1 MKKYL
6 NILFIS
12 LLCMGYW
19 GCSADESTENPRI
32 FTTLETAEQAVI
44 TTQEGLTKY
53 FTVTSNTSWTAKPQ
67 ATWLH
72 VTPQSGNSGTA
83 TVALTVDPE
92 ANGKTRGS
100 EVLFT
105 SGNSAVQ
112 LSVPV
117 FQMTQNDLVVL
128 PDVVPTVT
136 KEGATLAFTV
146 ASYNEYEV
154 DTNCDW
160 ITTEPVKEVSPQI
173 AVHTFTIPAN
183 EGRGRSTRITFTG
196 KTAAVSAE
204 VAVTQEGVKL
214 IPDKEGATIKG
225 EVTCESVPVEGV
237 VVSDGF
243 EVTTTDKDG
252 CYWLAS
258 KKKNG
263 SVFISIPGGY
273 MVDTRDAIPA
283 FWQAT
288 TAAADVV
295 EEHSFT
301 LRREPNTNH
310 ILLATT
316 DPHMANRYNYN
327 KTYTDTPQ
335 YRNDFRGDIDAFVAE
350 HGTQNVY
357 AICLGDLTWDIYW
370 YDKGTLY
377 TLEDYRKEI
386 SNFPVPY
393 FQIMGNH
400 DYDMK
405 FTDDFEAAGEFRR
418 IIGPTYYSFNLG
430 DVHYVVLD
438 NMYYINNNEDRS
450 HDTYVDSEQLAWLK
464 KDLAYADKSKP
475 VFVCMHCS
483 AYDISSVS
491 SEGKINVRGNFKN
504 TGTADLGDCFKGFA
518 SVHYLTG
525 DTHINRAVANEDMPT
540 GYGNI
545 FEHNMAAICASWWW
559 TGYISQNSICK
570 DGSEGGYMIFTN
582 NGSDVKWRWK
592 GMKVAAD
599 KQFRTY
605 DMNVVKNH
613 YATDASVKAFTQKYP
628 LRSRYTACK
637 DNTVYINVWNWDS
650 GWKITVKENGQPLPV
665 SQIKGEDPL
674 HNLSYDIPRT
684 ASNGSLTSSFATY
697 NTTHLFSVEAA
708 SATSTLEIEVTD
720 RFGTVYTESMTR
732 PKAYT
737 TYME

>member
-1 MKKYL
+1 MKRIL
-6 NILFIS
+6 NILYIS

-19 GCSADESTENPRI
+19 GCSADESTENPRSV
-32 FTTLETAEQAVI
+32 TSLETSEQAAI
-44 TTQEGLTKY
+44 TAYEGLTKY
-53 FTVTSNTSWTAKPQ
+53 FTVTSNTNWTAKPM
-67 ATWLH
+67 ASWLH
-72 VTPQSGNSGTA
+72 ITPQSGNSGTV
-83 TVALTVDPE
+83 TVALTADPTD
-92 ANGKTRGS
+92 KTQDS
-100 EVLFT
+100 EIFF
-105 SGNSAVQ
+105 SSENSVVQ
-112 LSVPV
+112 FSFPV
-117 FQMTQNDLVVL
+117 FQMTRNDLAVS
-128 PDVVPTVT
+128 PATVPVVT
-136 KEGATLAFTV
+136 KEGTKLNFT
-146 ASYNEYEV
+146 AACYEDYEV

-160 ITTEPVKEVSPQI
+160 IDADPVRKITPEI
-173 AVHTFTIPAN
+173 AVWGFTVPAN

-204 VAVTQEGVKL
+204 VIVTQEGVKL

-243 EVTTTDKDG
+243 EVTVTDKDG

-263 SVFISIPGGY
+263 SVFISVPGGY
-273 MVDTRDAIPA
+273 MVDTDGSIPS

-295 EEHSFT
+295 EEHSFS
-301 LRREPNTNH
+301 LRREPNTQH

-335 YRNDFRGDIDAFVAE
+335 YRNDFRGDIDAFVRE
-350 HGTQNVY
+350 HGAKNVY

-377 TLEDYRKEI
+377 TLENYRKEI
-386 SNFPVPY
+386 ENFPVPY
-393 FQIMGNH
+393 FQVMGNH

-405 FTDDFEAAGEFRR
+405 HTDDFEAAGAFRR

-430 DVHYVVLD
+430 DIHYVVLD
-438 NMYYINNNEDRS
+438 NMYYINKNEDRS
-450 HDTYVDSEQLAWLK
+450 HDTYVDDEQLAWLR
-464 KDLAYADKSKP
+464 KDLEHADKSKP

-483 AYDISSVS
+483 AYAVTGVSNNKVSVS
-491 SEGKINVRGNFKN
+491 PNFKS
-504 TGTADLGDCFKGFA
+504 GKTAELGDCFKGFA

-525 DTHINRAVANEDMPT
+525 DTHINRAVANEDMPA

-545 FEHNMAAICASWWW
+545 FEHNMAAVCASWWW

-570 DGSEGGYMIFTN
+570 DGSEGGYMVFIN

-599 KQFRTY
+599 KQFRSY

-613 YATDASVKAFTQKYP
+613 YASDASVKAFLKKYP
-628 LRSRYTACK
+628 LRSQYAACK
-637 DNTVYINVWNWDS
+637 ANTVYINVWNWDS
-650 GWKITVKENGQPLPV
+650 GWEISVRENGQPLTV
-665 SQIKGEDPL
+665 TQVRAEDPL

-697 NTTHLFSVEAA
+697 NTTHIFSAEAA
-708 SATSTLEIEVTD
+708 SATSTLEIVVKD
-720 RFGTVYTESMTR
+720 RFGTTYTETMTR
-732 PKAYT
+732 PKAFT
-737 TYME
+737 THME

>member
-1 MKKYL
+1 MKRIL
-6 NILFIS
+6 NILCIS

-19 GCSADESTENPRI
+19 GCSADESTESPRS

-44 TTQEGLTKY
+44 TTREGLTKY
-53 FTVTSNTSWTAKPQ
+53 FAVTSNTSWTVKAQ
-67 ATWLH
+67 DSWVH
-72 VTPQSGNSGTA
+72 ITPQSGNNGTT
-83 TVALTVDPE
+83 TVALTVDP
-92 ANGKTRGS
+92 AASDDPRGS
-100 EVLFT
+100 GLLFS
-105 SGNSAVQ
+105 SGNSVVQ
-112 LSVPV
+112 FSVPV
-117 FQMTQNDLVVL
+117 FQMAQDDLVVS
-128 PDVVPTVT
+128 PDAVPTVT
-136 KEGATLAFTV
+136 KEGTTLHFTV

-160 ITTEPVKEVSPQI
+160 ITTEPVRAISPQI
-173 AVHTFTIPAN
+173 AAYTFTVPAN

-196 KTAAVSAE
+196 KAGTASTE
-204 VAVTQEGVKL
+204 VTVTQEGVKL

-225 EVTCESVPVEGV
+225 EVTCESIPMEGV

-273 MVDTRDAIPA
+273 MVDTDGSIPS

-288 TAAADVV
+288 TAAPNVV
-295 EEHSFT
+295 EEHSFS
-301 LRREPNTNH
+301 LRREPNTQH

-335 YRNDFRGDIDAFVAE
+335 YRNDFRGDIDAFVRE
-350 HGTQNVY
+350 HGTKNVY

-377 TLEDYRKEI
+377 TLENYRKEI
-386 SNFPVPY
+386 ENFPVPY
-393 FQIMGNH
+393 FQVMGNH

-405 FTDDFEAAGEFRR
+405 FTDDFEAAGAFRR

-438 NMYYINNNEDRS
+438 NMYYINKNEDRS
-450 HDTYVDSEQLAWLK
+450 HDTYVDDEQLAWLK
-464 KDLAYADKSKP
+464 KDLEHVDKSKP

-483 AYDISSVS
+483 AYAITGVS
-491 SEGKINVRGNFKN
+491 NNKVNVTPNFKN
-504 TGTADLGDCFKGFA
+504 SGTAALGDCFKGFA

-525 DTHINRAVANEDMPT
+525 DTHINRAVANEDMPA

-545 FEHNMAAICASWWW
+545 FEHNMGAVCASWWW

-570 DGSEGGYMIFTN
+570 DGSEGGYMVFTN

-592 GMKVAAD
+592 GMKVDAG
-599 KQFRTY
+599 KQFRSY
-605 DMNVVKNH
+605 DMNVVKNL
-613 YATDASVKAFTQKYP
+613 YDTDASVKAFLQKYP
-628 LRSRYTACK
+628 LRSRYAACK
-637 DNTVYINVWNWDS
+637 ANTVYINVWNWDS
-650 GWKITVKENGQPLPV
+650 GWQISVKENGQPLMV
-665 SQIKGEDPL
+665 TQIRAEDPL

-697 NTTHLFSVEAA
+697 NTTHIFSVEAA
-708 SATSTLEIEVTD
+708 SATSTLEIEVKD
-720 RFGTVYTESMTR
+720 RFGVPYTESMTR
-732 PKAYT
+732 PKAFT
-737 TYME
+737 THME

>member
-1 MKKYL
+1 MKRIL
-6 NILFIS
+6 NILCVS
-12 LLCMGYW
+12 LLCLGYW
-19 GCSADESTENPRI
+19 GCSADESTENPRSV
-32 FTTLETAEQAVI
+32 TTLETAEQAVI
-44 TTQEGLTKY
+44 ATREGLTTY
-53 FTVTSNTSWTAKPQ
+53 FTVTSNSGWTAKPQ
-67 ATWLH
+67 GSWVH
-72 VTPQSGNSGTA
+72 ITPSSGNNGTT
-83 TVALTVDPE
+83 TVALTVDP
-92 ANGKTRGS
+92 ASDDRPRGAG
-100 EVLFT
+100 VFFT
-105 SGNSAVQ
+105 SENSVVQ
-112 LSVPV
+112 FTVPV
-117 FQMTQNDLVVL
+117 FQMKQTDLVVS
-128 PDVVPTVT
+128 PDVVPTIG
-136 KEGATLAFTV
+136 KEGTTLTFTV
-146 ASYNEYEV
+146 ASHNEYDV

-160 ITTEPVKEVSPQI
+160 ITAEPVKTVSPQI
-173 AVHTFTIPAN
+173 AVHTFTVPAN

-196 KTAAVSAE
+196 KTADVSAE
-204 VAVTQEGVKL
+204 VTVTQEGVKL

-225 EVTCESVPVEGV
+225 EVTCESMPVEGV

-273 MVDTRDAIPA
+273 MVDTDGSIPA
-283 FWQAT
+283 FWRAT

-295 EEHSFT
+295 EEHSFS

-335 YRNDFRGDIDAFVAE
+335 YRNDFRGDIDAFVKE
-350 HGTQNVY
+350 YGTKNVY

-370 YDKGTLY
+370 YDVGTLY

-386 SNFPVPY
+386 ENFPVPY
-393 FQIMGNH
+393 FQVMGNH

-405 FTDDFEAAGEFRR
+405 FTDDFKAAEAFRR

-438 NMYYINNNEDRS
+438 NMYYLNKDGDRS
-450 HDTYVDSEQLAWLK
+450 HDTYVDDEQLAWLK
-464 KDLAYADKSKP
+464 KDLEHADKSKP

-483 AYDISSVS
+483 AYAITSVS
-491 SEGKINVRGNFKN
+491 DNKVNVNPNFKN
-504 TGTADLGDCFKGFA
+504 AKTAELGDCFKGFA

-525 DTHINRAVANEDMPT
+525 DTHINRAVANEDMPA

-559 TGYISQNSICK
+559 TGYISKNSICK

-582 NGSDVKWRWK
+582 NGGDVKWRWK

-613 YATDASVKAFTQKYP
+613 YATDASVKAFLQKYIT
-628 LRSRYTACK
+628 RSRYTACK
-637 DNTVYINVWNWDS
+637 ENTVYINVWNWDS
-650 GWKITVKENGQPLPV
+650 GWKISVKENGQPLTV
-665 SQIKGEDPL
+665 TQVRAEDPL

-697 NTTHLFSVEAA
+697 NTTHIFSAEAA
-708 SATSTLEIEVTD
+708 SATSTLEIVVTD
-720 RFGTVYTESMTR
+720 RFGVTYTESMTR